1 MSPELS
7 QDLEMLFT
15 QNKKQCVQSG
25 YKISEYLNSDTSS
38 NDNNFDIAGYNMSLA
53 DHPFGN

>member
-25 YKISEYLNSDTSS
+25 YKISESYLNSDTSS
-38 NDNNFDIAGYNMSLA
+38 NDNNLDIAGYNV
-53 DHPFGN
+53 PY